1 VTHIGD
7 RNSFHNKAVKSC
19 EDLLKLDQSIPAA
32 WHKKS
37 QIEKNEHLIRLNV
50 AIEVC

>member
-7 RNSFHNKAVKSC
+7 RNSFHNKVVKSC

-32 WHKKS
+32 LHKKV
-37 QIEKNEHLIRLNV
+37 RLKK
-50 AIEVC
+50 